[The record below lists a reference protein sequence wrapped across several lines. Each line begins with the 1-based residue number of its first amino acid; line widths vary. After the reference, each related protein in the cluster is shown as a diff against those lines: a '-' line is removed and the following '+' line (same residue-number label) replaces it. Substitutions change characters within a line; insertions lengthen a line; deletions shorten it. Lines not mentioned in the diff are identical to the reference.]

1 MASHQHRRRSSSII
15 SSSSA
20 TQTDSRIEIATF
32 SRLASESFSSDAGD
46 EDNASLVSLPDE
58 SPYDYDDL
66 EGGGDN
72 DDKMMRRGLVE
83 YSDLR
88 VCGTGSTAD
97 CSDGPDDDAAADSS
111 SSDNS
116 CEEEGGSSLFSSPTS
131 IRQYARLLIDEN
143 DDEYYDNEHMMANP
157 TLCSTARAY
166 PALSIAA
173 IILIGICTLYL
184 IIPSHFRHMITLY
197 NNNGFYSKIQH
208 RHKQL
213 PPLIF
218 NKNKSPR
225 TFPPFPAKV
234 LLGIAVNNTYN
245 GEQNV
250 EPPYHSSD
258 FHYEKAGK
266 IRILTYWEEI
276 VAAIEES
283 QESTRNNK
291 EHDSAAIPGYNE
303 VGEEKVGNDTD
314 TVSATISIYP
324 WKNISSWGPCFPRAL
339 PLTPES
345 VNNNN
350 NNRYLR
356 RMKKKATPSRNWT
369 YIVQKGWN
377 GNANISYPSYRYSYS
392 EEDYL
397 GGTCRPSFLIIGQGK
412 CGTSSLY
419 HYLTGH
425 DRVLPAVVKQ
435 IHYFVY
441 NVKKVSFS
449 QVKHCFFSSHFSIH

>member
-1 MASHQHRRRSSSII
+1 MASSQQQQHHRRRSSSII
-15 SSSSA
+15 SSTSA
-20 TQTDSRIEIATF
+20 THQADSRIEIATF
-32 SRLASESFSSDAGD
+32 SRLASESYSTDEED
-46 EDNASLVSLPDE
+46 EDNASLIITLPDE

-72 DDKMMRRGLVE
+72 DDKMIRRGLVE

-88 VCGTGSTAD
+88 VRGTGSTAD
-97 CSDGPDDDAAADSS
+97 CSDGPDDDAAAG
-111 SSDNS
+111 SSDDN
-116 CEEEGGSSLFSSPTS
+116 EEGSSSLFSSPTS

-143 DDEYYDNEHMMANP
+143 DDDYYNNEHIMAGP
-157 TLCSTARAY
+157 LCSTARAY

-184 IIPSHFRHMITLY
+184 ITPSHFRHMITH
-197 NNNGFYSKIQH
+197 NGFYSKRQN

-213 PPLIF
+213 PPLMF
-218 NKNKSPR
+218 NKEKAPR
-225 TFPPFPAKV
+225 TYPAFPAKV

-266 IRILTYWEEI
+266 TRILTYWEEV

-283 QESTRNNK
+283 QESSKNNE

-303 VGEEKVGNDTD
+303 VGEEKVGNDT
-314 TVSATISIYP
+314 VSAPISISP

-339 PLTPES
+339 PITPES

-350 NNRYLR
+350 NNRNLR
-356 RMKKKATPSRNWT
+356 RMKKKSTPSRNWT
-369 YIVQKGWN
+369 YIVQKGLN

-392 EEDYL
+392 EDDYL

-441 NVKKVSFS
+441 NVKKVSYF
-449 QVKHCFFSSHFSIH
+449 K

>member
-1 MASHQHRRRSSSII
+1 MASSQQQQQQHRRRSSSII

-20 TQTDSRIEIATF
+20 SQTDSRIEIATF
-32 SRLASESFSSDAGD
+32 SRLASESFSSDADD
-46 EDNASLVSLPDE
+46 EDNASLISLPDE
-58 SPYDYDDL
+58 SPFDYDDL

-83 YSDLR
+83 YIDLR
-88 VCGTGSTAD
+88 GCGTGSTAD

-111 SSDNS
+111 SSDN
-116 CEEEGGSSLFSSPTS
+116 EGSSSLFSSPTS

-143 DDEYYDNEHMMANP
+143 DEDYYDNEHIMANP
-157 TLCSTARAY
+157 LCATARAY

-184 IIPSHFRHMITLY
+184 ITPSHFRHMLTLY
-197 NNNGFYSKIQH
+197 NNNGFYSKRQH
-208 RHKQL
+208 SHKQL
-213 PPLIF
+213 PLMF

-266 IRILTYWEEI
+266 TRILTYWEEV

-283 QESTRNNK
+283 QESSNK
-291 EHDSAAIPGYNE
+291 NEEHDSAAIPGYNE
-303 VGEEKVGNDTD
+303 VGEVKVGNDT
-314 TVSATISIYP
+314 VSAPISISP

-339 PLTPES
+339 PITPES

-350 NNRYLR
+350 NNRNLR
-356 RMKKKATPSRNWT
+356 RMKKKSTPSRNWT
-369 YIVQKGWN
+369 YIVQKGLN

-392 EEDYL
+392 EDDYL

-449 QVKHCFFSSHFSIH
+449 K

>member
-1 MASHQHRRRSSSII
+1 MASSHQHRRRSSSII

-20 TQTDSRIEIATF
+20 SQTDSRIEIATF
-32 SRLASESFSSDAGD
+32 SRLASESFSSDAD

-58 SPYDYDDL
+58 SHYDYDDL
-66 EGGGDN
+66 EGGGDS

-88 VCGTGSTAD
+88 GCGTGSTAD

-111 SSDNS
+111 DNS
-116 CEEEGGSSLFSSPTS
+116 CDEEGSSLFSSPTS

-143 DDEYYDNEHMMANP
+143 DDDYYDNEHMV
-157 TLCSTARAY
+157 CSTARAY

-197 NNNGFYSKIQH
+197 NNNGFYSKRQH

-213 PPLIF
+213 PPLMF
-218 NKNKSPR
+218 NKDKFPR

-266 IRILTYWEEI
+266 TRILTYWEEV

-283 QESTRNNK
+283 QESTKNN
-291 EHDSAAIPGYNE
+291 EEPDSGAIPRYNE
-303 VGEEKVGNDTD
+303 VGEEQVGNDT
-314 TVSATISIYP
+314 VSAPISISP

-345 VNNNN
+345 VNNNRN
-350 NNRYLR
+350 LR
-356 RMKKKATPSRNWT
+356 RMKKKSTTTPSRNWT
-369 YIVQKGWN
+369 YIVQKGLN
-377 GNANISYPSYRYSYS
+377 ENANISYPSYRYSYS
-392 EEDYL
+392 EDDYL

-441 NVKKVSFS
+441 NAKKVSLF
-449 QVKHCFFSSHFSIH
+449 K